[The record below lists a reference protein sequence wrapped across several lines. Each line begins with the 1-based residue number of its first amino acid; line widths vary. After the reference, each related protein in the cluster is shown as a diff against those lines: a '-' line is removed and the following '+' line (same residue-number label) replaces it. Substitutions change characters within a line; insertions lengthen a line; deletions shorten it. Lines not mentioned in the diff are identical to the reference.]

1 MEHELIVRLNPLW
14 NVPHACA
21 TRLPRTFATRLPR
34 PEWGWVHPRSRRCRG
49 RGPTHRV
56 EALTK

>member
-14 NVPHACA
+14 NVPHAC
-21 TRLPRTFATRLPR
+21 ATRLPR